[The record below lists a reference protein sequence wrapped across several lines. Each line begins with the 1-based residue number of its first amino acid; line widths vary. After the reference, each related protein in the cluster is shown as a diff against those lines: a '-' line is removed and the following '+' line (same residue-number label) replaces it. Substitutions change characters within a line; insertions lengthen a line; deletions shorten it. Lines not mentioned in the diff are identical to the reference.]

1 MNEFE
6 NAFEKNLEI
15 LSNILQIK
23 SFEILMNDFN
33 NTDLMRY
40 LKHQDDLMNK
50 IIMQNDEILR
60 YLKGEY
66 NGS

>member
-1 MNEFE
+1 MDDFE

-23 SFEILMNDFN
+23 SFEILINDFN
-33 NTDLMRY
+33 NTDLMSY

-50 IIMQNDEILR
+50 IIMQNNEILS
-60 YLKGEY
+60 YLKGEK